1 MAEQS
6 NGLGWVDAVADVVIS
21 LVDAFTFGKR
31 ERYERL
37 PDWIDITEFQR
48 KDYSVTIISIGLFA
62 VMIVVLIAIMKAK
75 P

>member
-6 NGLGWVDAVADVVIS
+6 NGMGWIDAVADVVIS
-21 LVDAFTFGKR
+21 VVDAFTFGKKA
-31 ERYERL
+31 RYQRL
-37 PDWIDITEFQR
+37 PEWIDITEFQR
-48 KDYSVTIISIGLFA
+48 KDYSITIISIGLFA

>member
-21 LVDAFTFGKR
+21 VVDAFTFGKKA
-31 ERYERL
+31 RYERL

-48 KDYSVTIISIGLFA
+48 KDYSITIISIGLFT